1 MKQEDLF
8 TLALGLQDPW
18 FVEKVEFVAQGNTL
32 INELHIQVNHKPL
45 QKFRAEDDK
54 EYPVYDHVDRT
65 WRHLNF
71 FQHECYLPA
80 RVPRVKSKEGN
91 TLQVDVPWARPGSSF
106 TLLFEAFSLFLLQA
120 GASLTSAGE
129 LMKVDSRVIGRM
141 VNYYVALSLATEK
154 LEPVEALGIDE
165 TSVKKGHNY
174 VTVLTDLERK
184 KVVAVSP
191 GKDGKAVDK
200 SLKIMSKRGAEPSKV
215 KKVAMDLSPAYTAA
229 VLDQLPQAA
238 IIYDRFHLEQLLS
251 RQLDTIRKQEQ
262 AENQLLRKT
271 KYLWL
276 RNNANLTQKQSDQ
289 IHYLS
294 ITFPN
299 LGKAY
304 QLKEQFKEIYNN
316 AEPADALAALKEWIR
331 LAEVS
336 KLAPLQTFINT
347 LKAHW
352 SGIVTYFH
360 TRLTSAFAER
370 TNLKIQEIKR
380 IAKGYRNLNNYIAMI
395 YFHCGG
401 LSLPTHN

>member
-8 TLALGLQDPW
+8 TMALGLQDPW
-18 FVEKVEFVAQGNTL
+18 FIERVEFRPSESL
-32 INELHIQVNHKPL
+32 INELHLYVGHKPL
-45 QKFRAEDDK
+45 QKFKGVDGV
-54 EYPVYDHVDRT
+54 EYTVYDHVDRT

-71 FQHECYLPA
+71 FQHECYLHA
-80 RVPRVKSKEGN
+80 KVPRVKTKDGN
-91 TLQVDVPWARPGSSF
+91 TLQIDVPWAQPGSSF
-106 TLLFEAFSLFLLQA
+106 TLLWEAFSLCLLQA
-120 GASLTSAGE
+120 GSSLTSAGKV
-129 LMKVDSRVIGRM
+129 MNVDSRVIGRI
-141 VNYYVALSLATEK
+141 VNYYVSMALIAEK
-154 LEPVEALGIDE
+154 LEPVTALGLDE
-165 TSVKKGHNY
+165 TSVRKGHNY

-191 GKDGKAVDK
+191 GKDGEAVKK
-200 SLKIMSKRGAEPSKV
+200 SLNIMAKRGAQPKDV
-215 KKVAMDLSPAYTAA
+215 QKVAMDLSPAYTAA
-229 VLDQLPQAA
+229 VLEQLPQAA

-251 RQLDTIRKQEQ
+251 RSLDTIRKQEQ
-262 AENQLLRKT
+262 AENQILRKS

-276 RNNANLTQKQSDQ
+276 RNHANLTAKQSDH

-316 AEPADALAALKEWIR
+316 AEPADAVAALQEWIR
-331 LAEVS
+331 LAVVS
-336 KLAPLQTFINT
+336 KLAPLQTFVNT

-352 SGIVTYFH
+352 SGIVNYFN

-370 TNLKIQEIKR
+370 VNLKIQEIKR
-380 IAKGYRNLNNYIAMI
+380 TAKGYRNLSNYIAMI

-401 LSLPTHN
+401 LNLPTHN

>member
-1 MKQEDLF
+1 MKQEELF
-8 TLALGLQDPW
+8 TLALGLADPW
-18 FVEKVEFVAQGNTL
+18 FVEKVEFIAKPDTL
-32 INELHIQVNHKPL
+32 VNELHINVNHKPL
-45 QKFRAEDDK
+45 QKFLTEDRK
-54 EYPVYDHVDRT
+54 EYAVYDHVDRT

-71 FQHECYLPA
+71 FQHECYLHA
-80 RVPRVKSKEGN
+80 RVPRVKNNSGN
-91 TLQVDVPWARPGSSF
+91 TLQVDVPWAKPGSSF

-120 GASLTSAGE
+120 GSSLTSAGE
-129 LMKVDSRVIGRM
+129 LMKVDSRVIGRI
-141 VNYYVALSLATEK
+141 VNYYVAISLASEK
-154 LEPVEALGIDE
+154 LEPVESLGIDE

-191 GKDGKAVDK
+191 GKDGEAVGK
-200 SLKIMSKRGAEPSKV
+200 SLAIMKKRGAQPNDV
-215 KKVAMDLSPAYTAA
+215 NRVAMDLSPAYTAA
-229 VLDQLPQAA
+229 VLEKLPQAA

-251 RQLDTIRKQEQ
+251 KALDTIRKQEQ
-262 AENQLLRKT
+262 AENQLLRKS

-276 RNNANLTQKQSDQ
+276 RNRATLTPKQAHKV
-289 IHYLS
+289 HYLS

-304 QLKEQFKEIYNN
+304 QLKEQFKEVYNN
-316 AEPADALAALKEWIR
+316 VDAADALSALQEWIR
-331 LAEVS
+331 IAVES
-336 KLAPLQTFINT
+336 KLAPLLTFVNT

-370 TNLKIQEIKR
+370 VNLKIQEIKR
-380 IAKGYRNLNNYIAMI
+380 TAKGYRNLNNYIAMI

-401 LSLPTHN
+401 LNLPTHN

>member
-1 MKQEDLF
+1 MKQEELF

-18 FVEKVEFVAQGNTL
+18 FVEKIEFVAKADTL
-32 INELHIQVNHKPL
+32 VNELHLHVSHQSRQLFI
-45 QKFRAEDDK
+45 AEDGK
-54 EYPVYDHVDRT
+54 QYPVYDHVDRT

-71 FQHECYLPA
+71 FQHECYLHA
-80 RVPRVKSKEGN
+80 RVPRVKTGDGN
-91 TLQVDVPWARPGSSF
+91 TLQVDVPWAKPGSSF

-120 GASLTSAGE
+120 GSSLTSAGE
-129 LMKVDSRVIGRM
+129 LMKVDSRVIGRI
-141 VNYYVALSLATEK
+141 VNYYVAISLANEK

-165 TSVKKGHNY
+165 TSVRKGHNY
-174 VTVLTDLERK
+174 VTVLTDLDRK

-191 GKDGKAVDK
+191 GKDGVAVGK
-200 SLKIMSKRGAEPSKV
+200 GLAIMSKRGAKPRDV
-215 KKVAMDLSPAYTAA
+215 KNVAMDLSPAYTAA

-251 RQLDTIRKQEQ
+251 KGLDTIRKQEQ
-262 AENQLLRKT
+262 AENQILRKS

-276 RNNANLTQKQSDQ
+276 RNNANLTQKEADK

-316 AEPADALAALKEWIR
+316 AGVADALSALKEWIR
-331 LAEVS
+331 LAEKS
-336 KLAPLQTFINT
+336 KLAPLQTFVNT

-370 TNLKIQEIKR
+370 VNLKIQEIKR
-380 IAKGYRNLNNYIAMI
+380 TARGYRNLKNYIAMI

-401 LSLPTHN
+401 LNLPTHK

>member
-8 TLALGLQDPW
+8 TIALGLQDPW
-18 FVEKVEFVAQGNTL
+18 FVEKVEFVAQPDTL
-32 INELHIQVNHKPL
+32 VNELHLHVNHKPL
-45 QKFRAEDDK
+45 QKFVAEDGN
-54 EYPVYDHVDRT
+54 EYPVYDHVDRI

-71 FQHECYLPA
+71 FQHECYLHA
-80 RVPRVKSKEGN
+80 RVPRIKSKDGN
-91 TLQVDVPWARPGSSF
+91 TLQVDVPWAKPGSSF
-106 TLLFEAFSLFLLQA
+106 TLLFEAFSLLLLQA
-120 GASLTSAGE
+120 GSSLTSAGE
-129 LMKVDSRVIGRM
+129 LLKVDSRVIGRI
-141 VNYYVALSLATEK
+141 VNYYVAIALASEK

-191 GKDGKAVDK
+191 GKDGVAVGK
-200 SLKIMSKRGAEPSKV
+200 SLGIMSKRGAQPKDV
-215 KKVAMDLSPAYTAA
+215 KKVAMDLSPAYTSA
-229 VLDQLPQAA
+229 VLEQLPQAA

-251 RQLDTIRKQEQ
+251 KALDTIRKQEQ
-262 AENQLLRKT
+262 AENQILRKS

-276 RNNANLTQKQSDQ
+276 RNNANLTQKQADQ
-289 IHYLS
+289 VHYLS

-316 AEPADALAALKEWIR
+316 GNPSDALAALKEWIR
-331 LAEVS
+331 LAEKS
-336 KLAPLQTFINT
+336 KLAPLQTFVNT

-352 SGIVTYFH
+352 SGIVTFFH

-370 TNLKIQEIKR
+370 VNLKIQEIKR
-380 IAKGYRNLNNYIAMI
+380 TARGYRNINNYIAMI

-401 LSLPTHN
+401 LNLPTHK